1 MNGLELNWLELYGYL
16 GSALIAISLMMSDIR
31 KLRWIN
37 LVGAGSFASYGL
49 LINSWPV
56 AILNGFIVLIDVV
69 HLWQLS
75 RETRVSHSVEFA
87 ADDAFVQSVLVDVW
101 PQLLELNENQR
112 LSVEFLGTSPLSFT
126 VLEQTESPAETRLA
140 A

>member
-56 AILNGFIVLIDVV
+56 AVLNGFIVLIDVV

-75 RETRVSHSVEFA
+75 RVTHVSRSVEFA
-87 ADDAFVQSVLVDVW
+87 ADDPFVQSVLVDVW
-101 PQLLELNENQR
+101 PQLLELNEDQR
-112 LSVEFLGTSPLSFT
+112 LSVEFRGTSPLAFT
-126 VLEQTESPAETRLA
+126 VLEQMQSPTETRLA

>member
-49 LINSWPV
+49 LIGSWPV

-69 HLWQLS
+69 HLWHLS
-75 RETRVSHSVEFA
+75 RQSSVVRSVEFIA
-87 ADDAFVQSVLVDVW
+87 GEAYVQTVLADVW
-101 PQLLELNENQR
+101 PEMLELSTTQQVR
-112 LSVEFLGTSPLSFT
+112 VEFDGAEPRAFTLVEQQQSPS
-126 VLEQTESPAETRLA
+126 EARLA

>member
-1 MNGLELNWLELYGYL
+1 MNGLELNWLEIYGYL

-49 LINSWPV
+49 LINAWPV
-56 AILNGFIVLIDVV
+56 VILNGFIVLIDIV

-75 RETRVSHSVEFA
+75 RAVTVSRSLEFA
-87 ADDAFVQSVLVDVW
+87 SDDRYVTTVLTDVW
-101 PQLLELNENQR
+101 P
-112 LSVEFLGTSPLSFT
+112 
-126 VLEQTESPAETRLA
+126 
-140 A
+140 

>member
-16 GSALIAISLMMSDIR
+16 GSALIAVSLMMSDIR

-49 LINSWPV
+49 LINAWPV

-75 RETRVSHSVEFA
+75 RQSTVSRTVEFA
-87 ADDAFVQSVLVDVW
+87 AGDTYVQTVLSDIW
-101 PQLLELNENQR
+101 PQLIELRDTQR
-112 LSVEFLGTSPLSFT
+112 LSVDFGGTQPKAFT
-126 VLEQTESPAETRLA
+126 LIERHQSASEPRLA

>member
-1 MNGLELNWLELYGYL
+1 MNGLELNWLEIYGYL

-49 LINSWPV
+49 LINAWPV
-56 AILNGFIVLIDVV
+56 VILNGFIVLIDIV

-75 RETRVSHSVEFA
+75 RAVTVSRSLEFA
-87 ADDAFVQSVLVDVW
+87 SDDRYVTTVLTDVW
-101 PQLLELNENQR
+101 PQLLELGREQR
-112 LSVEFLGTSPLSFT
+112 ISVEFRGAQPRSFT
-126 VLEQTESPAETRLA
+126 VLAHQETAYSTRLA

>member
-49 LINSWPV
+49 LIGSWPV

-75 RETRVSHSVEFA
+75 RQSVVSRSVEFVA
-87 ADDAFVQSVLVDVW
+87 GDAYVQTVLADIW
-101 PQLLELNENQR
+101 PQVRELNEEQQI
-112 LSVEFLGTSPLSFT
+112 LVEFGGAKPRAFT
-126 VLEQTESPAETRLA
+126 LIDQQESWAEPRLA

>member
-49 LINSWPV
+49 LIGSWPV

-75 RETRVSHSVEFA
+75 RQTTISRSIEFVA
-87 ADDAFVQSVLVDVW
+87 GDAYVQSVLADVW
-101 PQLLELNENQR
+101 PELRELNKAQKVMVDFGGAKPRAFTLIEQQ
-112 LSVEFLGTSPLSFT
+112 ETS
-126 VLEQTESPAETRLA
+126 LEPRLA

>member
-1 MNGLELNWLELYGYL
+1 MNGLELNWLEIYGYL

-49 LINSWPV
+49 LINAWPV
-56 AILNGFIVLIDVV
+56 VILNGFIVLIDIV

-75 RETRVSHSVEFA
+75 RAVTVSRSLEFA
-87 ADDAFVQSVLVDVW
+87 SDDRYVTTVLTDVW
-101 PQLLELNENQR
+101 PQLLELGREQR
-112 LSVEFLGTSPLSFT
+112 ISVKFRGAQPRSFT
-126 VLEQTESPAETRLA
+126 VLAHQETAYSTRLA

>member
-1 MNGLELNWLELYGYL
+1 MNGLELNWLEIYGYL

-49 LINSWPV
+49 LINAWPV
-56 AILNGFIVLIDVV
+56 VILNGFIVLIDIV

-75 RETRVSHSVEFA
+75 RAVTVSRSLEFA
-87 ADDAFVQSVLVDVW
+87 SDDRYVTTVLTDVW
-101 PQLLELNENQR
+101 PQLLELGGEQR
-112 LSVEFLGTSPLSFT
+112 ISVEFRGAQPRSFT
-126 VLEQTESPAETRLA
+126 VLAHQETAYSTRLA

>member
-49 LINSWPV
+49 LIGSWPV

-75 RETRVSHSVEFA
+75 RHSTVSRSVEFIA
-87 ADDAFVQSVLVDVW
+87 GDAYVQTVLADIW
-101 PQLLELNENQR
+101 PEMRDLNEAQPI
-112 LSVEFLGTSPLSFT
+112 LVEFGGAEPRAFT
-126 VLEQTESPAETRLA
+126 LIEHQQSSSEPRLA

>member
-16 GSALIAISLMMSDIR
+16 GSALIAVSLMMSDIR

-49 LINSWPV
+49 LISSWPV

-75 RETRVSHSVEFA
+75 RQTTVSRSIEFTA
-87 ADDAFVQSVLVDVW
+87 GDTYIQTVLADIW
-101 PQLLELNENQR
+101 PQLQQLEHSQR
-112 LSVEFLGTSPLSFT
+112 LSVEFDGTQPRAFTLIEQRDSSP
-126 VLEQTESPAETRLA
+126 EHRLA

>member
-1 MNGLELNWLELYGYL
+1 MNGVELNWLEIYGYL

-49 LINSWPV
+49 LINAWPV
-56 AILNGFIVLIDVV
+56 VILNGFIVLIDIV

-75 RETRVSHSVEFA
+75 RAVTVSRSLEFA
-87 ADDAFVQSVLVDVW
+87 SDDRYVTTVLTDVW
-101 PQLLELNENQR
+101 PQLLELGREQR
-112 LSVEFLGTSPLSFT
+112 ISVEFRGAQPRSFT
-126 VLEQTESPAETRLA
+126 VLAHQETAYSTRLA

>member
-1 MNGLELNWLELYGYL
+1 
-16 GSALIAISLMMSDIR
+16 MMSDIR

-49 LINSWPV
+49 LINAWPV
-56 AILNGFIVLIDVV
+56 VILNGFIVLIDIV

-75 RETRVSHSVEFA
+75 RAVTVSRSLEFA
-87 ADDAFVQSVLVDVW
+87 SDDRYVTTVLTDVW
-101 PQLLELNENQR
+101 PQLLELGREQR
-112 LSVEFLGTSPLSFT
+112 ISVEFRGAQPRSFT
-126 VLEQTESPAETRLA
+126 VLAHQETAYSTRLA